1 MAKLTLKIRQD
12 IEVNKIDSVL
22 EVSGNAG
29 KLGDLAFSKGGVD
42 WWPADSKVNCQ
53 SFTWAQLA
61 GLLTANG
68 TKKRKDKPK

>member
-22 EVSGNAG
+22 EVLGSDG

-42 WWPADSKVNCQ
+42 WWPTDSKVNCQ
-53 SFTWAQLA
+53 SFTWVQLA
-61 GLLTANG
+61 VLLTANG
-68 TKKRKDKPK
+68 TKKRKAKPK